1 MELIRVDD
9 DEAGPC
15 PSLTGFRAL
24 FAAVVERAVRDCIR
38 DGLVT
43 DLEHRQALNW
53 INNPATG
60 VGSLEW
66 FCGWINIDADCVRER
81 VNKSPDVIR
90 RNLGAMTAHG
100 QMRMRVVM
108 REN

>member
-1 MELIRVDD
+1 MIHVDD
-9 DEAGPC
+9 EGALPC

-24 FAAVVERAVRDCIR
+24 FAAVVERAVRDCLK

-60 VGSLEW
+60 VGSLDW

-108 REN
+108 REQ